1 MLSSKNYVI
10 STESGNS
17 MRFTCL
23 GSGMGLNVN
32 LSSRVCNFGEVRS
45 GNSTSRVV
53 TLENDSNHPAS
64 FKFFTD
70 FSNIFRFKKAEG
82 TV

>member
-1 MLSSKNYVI
+1 
-10 STESGNS
+10 
-17 MRFTCL
+17 
-23 GSGMGLNVN
+23 MGLNVH
-32 LSSRVCNFGEVRS
+32 LSSRVCNFGEVRT

-53 TLENDSNHPAS
+53 TLENESNHPAS

-70 FSNIFRFKKAEG
+70 STHIFRFKKAEG